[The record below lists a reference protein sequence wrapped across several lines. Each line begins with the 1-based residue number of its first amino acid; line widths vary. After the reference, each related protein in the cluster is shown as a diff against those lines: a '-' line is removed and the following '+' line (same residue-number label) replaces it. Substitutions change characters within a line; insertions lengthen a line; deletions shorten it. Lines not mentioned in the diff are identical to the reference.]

1 MRPLYHC
8 APQSS
13 SLTRLISDFIS
24 TPCSPVDM
32 MTLLTYN
39 AMWKWCSVA
48 EEGGVCDP
56 VIDEHFR
63 RSLGKDYLALFSDS
77 GHQKPAVSKPD
88 NTNSSEHSA
97 SSLSGTSTTLRH
109 RLLSN
114 SVGIGDSQ
122 VNQDGG

>member
-1 MRPLYHC
+1 
-8 APQSS
+8 
-13 SLTRLISDFIS
+13 
-24 TPCSPVDM
+24 
-32 MTLLTYN
+32 MTLLTKN

-109 RLLSN
+109 RVLSN
-114 SVGIGDSQ
+114 IEWALGTKMAARAVLLAIVLSVKPEAHLAQ
-122 VNQDGG
+122 YK